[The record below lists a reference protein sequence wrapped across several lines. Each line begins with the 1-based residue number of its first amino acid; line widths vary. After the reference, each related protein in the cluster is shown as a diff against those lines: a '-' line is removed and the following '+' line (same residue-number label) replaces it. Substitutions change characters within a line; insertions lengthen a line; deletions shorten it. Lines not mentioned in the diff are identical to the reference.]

1 MSERRQSSPHDL
13 AARLHGAAIRLL
25 RRVRREDAAMGLPP
39 GQASALSVLV
49 FGGAMAAGELA
60 RIEQVRAPTM
70 TRMIDALEQRGLVRR
85 EADASD
91 RRSIRVVATGAG
103 VRVMQ
108 AGRERRVRALA
119 QSLGQ
124 LGAGERATLAAAAA
138 ILERLTASPRAGD
151 TAARAQK

>member
-1 MSERRQSSPHDL
+1 MPERRQPPLHDL

-49 FGGAMAAGELA
+49 FGGAAASGELA

-85 EADASD
+85 EADPAD
-91 RRSIRVVATGAG
+91 RRSVRVVATAAG

-124 LGAGERATLAAAAA
+124 LGSRERATLAAAAA
-138 ILERLTASPRAGD
+138 ILERLTASPQ
-151 TAARAQK
+151 TAENASRMRK